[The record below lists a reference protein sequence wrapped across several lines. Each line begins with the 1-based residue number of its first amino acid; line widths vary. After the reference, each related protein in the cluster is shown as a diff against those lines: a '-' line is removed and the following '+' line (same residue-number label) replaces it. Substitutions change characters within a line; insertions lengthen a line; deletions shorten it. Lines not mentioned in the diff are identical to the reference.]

1 MLMADMEGNGTDP
14 GMWFRECAYGHDDD
28 AISAFINDTDADLA
42 PVRLMLLVERMLR
55 LLPAHDDAMDPSDM
69 HCRSIIADAAARMG
83 AMRKIGG
90 YGLNIVDTV
99 GSWLLGP
106 AMAAG
111 AVEDP
116 ETSRFDIEE
125 LMRWVPK
132 VKDWMGDVSPR
143 MLDML
148 AFAVRNREWSAL
160 LHDTLVSFIR
170 HAQAHGNVGDDT
182 IPVRCGAMLAAM
194 IASAFN
200 GGHDRTGMVSPLS
213 VTMSMITGRIM
224 DADTAA
230 DLPMVADGLYGQGRN
245 PMDDLGAILDYAGDH
260 GVDDLNDKAL
270 TGSGKWRMFSIFL
283 PFGNH
288 TGGVALTGGGSGL
301 DSAKMFATITSPAF
315 PGDVPAAVNDVSRVF
330 GRIGE
335 PLDEWIRE
343 TRSPKKWSVHFPL
356 IPYSMAA
363 RLAGMPQ
370 RAILI
375 LGCAPSI
382 RMGFRCDGKP
392 GENGGHLFG
401 EGTGSAHMS
410 EDHRRCAAYEDMT
423 QKRGMLLFS
432 RINATDWRK
441 PDEGMMESLL
451 ETMFPIRGAVRS
463 PLEYLRAKPEG
474 DMLLQSENFMDA
486 LAAALESGQTVMAS
500 ALNMLGDIMRIIDN
514 TLAERQPSGS
524 QGWVLSIQGSRLRT
538 MLRTASDAGC
548 LPDDF
553 TVQTLLSLMD
563 YEPLACHPRRRRF
576 GYGSRRQIVF
586 KHRMPDSRS
595 QRYWILIDWDG

>member
-1 MLMADMEGNGTDP
+1 MADMGDGGTDP
-14 GMWFRECAYGHDDD
+14 DMWLRECAYGHDDD
-28 AISAFINDTDADLA
+28 AISAFINDTDTDLA

-55 LLPAHDDAMDPSDM
+55 LLPTHDDAMDPSDM
-69 HCRSIIADAAARMG
+69 HCRNIIAGTAARMG
-83 AMRKIGG
+83 AKRKIGG

-99 GSWLLGP
+99 GAWLLNP

-111 AVEDP
+111 VVEDP

-132 VKDWMGDVSPR
+132 AKEWMEDVSPR
-143 MLDML
+143 MLDLL
-148 AFAVRNREWSAL
+148 AFAVCNREWSAL

-170 HAQAHGNVGDDT
+170 HAQAHENMGDDT
-182 IPVRCGAMLAAM
+182 IPVRCGAILAAM

-200 GGHDRTGMVSPLS
+200 RGHDRTGMVSPLS
-213 VTMSMITGRIM
+213 VTMSMITGRVM

-230 DLPMVADGLYGQGRN
+230 ALPMVADGLYGHGRN
-245 PMDDLGAILDYAGDH
+245 PMDDLGALLDYAGDH
-260 GVDDLNDKAL
+260 GVDDMNDKAL
-270 TGSGKWRMFSIFL
+270 TMTAKPRMLSIFL
-283 PFGNH
+283 PSGNH
-288 TGGVALTGGGSGL
+288 TGGVAMTGGGSGL
-301 DSAKMFATITSPAF
+301 DSAKMFAAITSPAF
-315 PGDVPAAVNDVSRVF
+315 PGDVSAAVNDADRVF
-330 GRIGE
+330 GSIGE
-335 PLDEWIRE
+335 PLDEWISE

-356 IPYSMAA
+356 ISYSMAA
-363 RLAGMPQ
+363 RLADMPQ

-382 RMGFRCDGKP
+382 RMGFQCDGKP
-392 GENGGHLFG
+392 GEDGSHTFK

-410 EDHRRCAAYEDMT
+410 EDHRRCAAWEDMT

-451 ETMFPIRGAVRS
+451 ETMFPIRGTDRS
-463 PLEYLRAKPEG
+463 PMEYLHAKPEG

-500 ALNMLGDIMRIIDN
+500 ALNMLGVIMRIIDD
-514 TLAERQPSGS
+514 TLAERQSSDS
-524 QGWVLSIQGSRLRT
+524 QGWVLSIQGSRLRP
-538 MLRTASDAGC
+538 MIRMASDAGG

-563 YEPLACHPRRRRF
+563 YEPLADHPRRRRF
-576 GYGSRRQIVF
+576 GHGSRRQIVF
-586 KHRMPDSRS
+586 KHRMSDSRS
-595 QRYWILIDWDG
+595 QHYWILIDWDR